1 MAIQPLTTTVSEFAS
16 WFDDTRYAI
25 RAMQDDM
32 KKDPIFS
39 LLGEDT
45 SSNRSSVL
53 STTGIDYNQFAKA
66 QVPGQS
72 LARNAPVEADQH
84 SVYYITFS
92 HRFDYERPAILHD
105 QYSILDPDGTAC
117 LKAVWDA
124 VGLFLTNCFWNYN
137 TSSSI
142 DVPSQLGVVNYAITC
157 PDGQPI
163 VSASRSGPGYS
174 SKTNIGGTAKFSG
187 SAVVSN
193 IDVGHQNR
201 KTPAGRARPYDAN
214 CLFLGRNAAL
224 REAMLQYTG
233 SQKVY
238 SSANNAVTVFQG
250 GSMDVFEFK
259 WAPFTTTGDFDTTA
273 SKLHKWATGNKE
285 EIRRG
290 FKYKWIEQ
298 PTVVEGPK
306 IDTDNLDTFRIA
318 TCRIAFMPEDPW
330 GLIQNNASEAPVT
343 AF

>member
-1 MAIQPLTTTVSEFAS
+1 MAVQPLTTTISEFNS
-16 WFDDTRYAI
+16 WFDDTDYAI
-25 RAMQDDM
+25 RAMRDDM
-32 KKDPIFS
+32 MKDPIFD

-45 SSNRSSVL
+45 SNNRSSVL

-66 QVPGQS
+66 QVPGQT

-84 SVYYITFS
+84 SVNYITFS

-105 QYSILDPDGTAC
+105 QYNILDPDGTAA
-117 LKAVWDA
+117 LKAIWDA

-137 TSSSI
+137 TSTAI
-142 DVPSQLGVVNYAITC
+142 DVLAQQGVVNYTITT
-157 PDGQPI
+157 PDGKAI
-163 VSASRSGPGYS
+163 VASDHSGPGYS
-174 SKTNIGGTAKFSG
+174 NKTNIGGTAAFSG
-187 SAVVSN
+187 PAVVAN

-224 REAMLQYTG
+224 REAMLQYTR
-233 SQKVY
+233 SEQVY
-238 SSANNAVTVFQG
+238 SSGNNAVRVFQG

-259 WAPFTTTGDFDTTA
+259 WAPFTTEGALDTTA

-285 EIRRG
+285 EIKRG
-290 FKYKWIEQ
+290 FKYKWIEK
-298 PTVVEGPK
+298 PTIINGPK

-318 TCRIAFMPEDPW
+318 TCRLAFLPEDPW
-330 GLIQNNASEAPVT
+330 GLIQNNASTAPVT
-343 AF
+343 AY